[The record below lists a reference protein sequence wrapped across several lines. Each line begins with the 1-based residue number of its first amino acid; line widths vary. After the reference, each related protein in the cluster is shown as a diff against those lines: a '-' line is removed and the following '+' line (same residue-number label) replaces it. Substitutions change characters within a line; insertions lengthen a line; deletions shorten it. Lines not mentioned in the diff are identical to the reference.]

1 MMRTRVK
8 VCCILD
14 AAEAALAIA
23 AGADALG
30 LVGPMPSGPGVV
42 GIEGAARIARRVP
55 PGVASFLLTAST
67 RAEDLMRDVTA
78 VQPDVVQ
85 IVDAPEAEA
94 YAALR
99 SAFPALKLVQV
110 IHVEDEAAIQAAL
123 DVQDR
128 VDAILLDSGRPKAAI
143 RELGGTG
150 RAHDWATSRRLVEAV
165 RIPVWLAG
173 GLGPANVA
181 DSIRTVGPFGLDLC
195 SGVRTDGR
203 LDETKLAAF
212 MAAVRAAS

>member
-1 MMRTRVK
+1 MRTRVK

-14 AAEAALAIA
+14 EAEAALAVA

-42 GIEGAARIARRVP
+42 GIEGAARIARTVP
-55 PGVASFLLTAST
+55 PGVASFLLTAAT
-67 RAEDLMRDVTA
+67 RADELVRDVAA
-78 VQPDVVQ
+78 VRPDVVQ
-85 IVDAPEAEA
+85 IVDAPDADA

-110 IHVEDEAAIQAAL
+110 IHVEDDGAIRAAL
-123 DVQDR
+123 DVQDQ

-150 RAHDWATSRRLVEAV
+150 RAHDWATSRRLVAAV
-165 RIPVWLAG
+165 RVPVWLAG
-173 GLGPANVA
+173 GLGPANAAAAIDAV
-181 DSIRTVGPFGLDLC
+181 RPFGLDLC

-203 LDETKLAAF
+203 LDAAKLDAF
-212 MAAVRAAS
+212 MAAVRGAR